1 MKTIPNLF
9 IGLLYLSAAVVHADF
24 YHIGTV
30 HNGVGS
36 ISDNTVSLG
45 GRDWRHVSAAAQ
57 PGGLGIGSAGTIDH
71 RSGFLQAV
79 EVRRRD
85 LDTDGDGVPDE
96 LDWDNDG
103 DGLSDWD
110 EVTGAPWGGIVTS
123 NPNNPDTDGDG
134 ASDLMEAIAGT
145 DPTNP
150 DSVFEIIHIDSD
162 GADAEVTW
170 TARGNHERIY
180 VVRTLDDSYDG
191 TPSEVIWSN
200 TVAGG
205 EAPWFETTETV
216 TDPAG
221 DARFFAIEVLK
232 P

>member
-1 MKTIPNLF
+1 MKLL
-9 IGLLYLSAAVVHADF
+9 IGLFCLAAFAAHAGF

-30 HNGVGS
+30 HNGVGQ
-36 ISDNTVSLG
+36 ISDNTVSLE
-45 GRDWRHVSAAAQ
+45 GRDWRHVSAGSQ
-57 PGGLGIGSAGTIDH
+57 PGGIGTGSAGTIDH
-71 RSGFLQAV
+71 RAGFLQAV
-79 EVRRRD
+79 EVRRWD

-123 NPNNPDTDGDG
+123 DPNNPDTDGDG

-145 DPTNP
+145 DPTDP
-150 DSVFEIIHIDSD
+150 DSVFRIVHIDSD

-170 TARGNHERIY
+170 TARGNHERVY
-180 VVRTLDDSYDG
+180 VVRAINDSYDD
-191 TPSEVIWSN
+191 TPHIVIWSN

-205 EAPWFETTETV
+205 EAPWFETTETI
-216 TDPAG
+216 TDPSL
-221 DARFFAIEVLK
+221 DARFFAVEVIR

>member
-1 MKTIPNLF
+1 MKTIQKLF
-9 IGLLYLSAAVVHADF
+9 IGLLCLSAAVAYADF
-24 YHIGTV
+24 YHIGSV

-45 GRDWRHVSAAAQ
+45 GRDWRHISAGAQ
-57 PGGLGIGSAGTIDH
+57 PGGIGIGGAGTLDH
-71 RSGFLQAV
+71 RAGFLQAV
-79 EVRRRD
+79 EVRRWD

-103 DGLSDWD
+103 DGLSDMD
-110 EVTGAPWGGIVTS
+110 EITGAPWGGIVS
-123 NPNNPDTDGDG
+123 SDPNNPDTDDDG

-150 DSVFEIIHIDSD
+150 DSVFKIIHIDSD
-162 GADAEVTW
+162 GDDAEVTW

-180 VVRTLDDSYDG
+180 VVRAIEDSYDG

-205 EAPWFETTETV
+205 AAPWFETTETV

-221 DARFFAIEVLK
+221 DSRFFAVEVIR